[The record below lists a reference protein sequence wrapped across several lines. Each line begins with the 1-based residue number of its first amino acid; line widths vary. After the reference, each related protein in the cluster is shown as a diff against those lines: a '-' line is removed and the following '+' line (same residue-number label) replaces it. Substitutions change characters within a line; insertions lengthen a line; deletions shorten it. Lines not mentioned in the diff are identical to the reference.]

1 VCPAGSELY
10 IGYRKHVTPNG
21 FYGVAY
27 KAKITACRGCTLRA
41 KCLQNPNT
49 KYRQVYKF
57 EGRHRPPAVENATT
71 GMIQKID
78 SALGRF
84 IYSRRMGLIE
94 PVFGNIR
101 HALGLDRFT
110 LRGKEKVN
118 IQWKLY
124 NTVHNLLKIFRYGW
138 TTAMVP
144 SGLRAMAG

>member
-1 VCPAGSELY
+1 
-10 IGYRKHVTPNG
+10 
-21 FYGVAY
+21 
-27 KAKITACRGCTLRA
+27 
-41 KCLQNPNT
+41 
-49 KYRQVYKF
+49 
-57 EGRHRPPAVENATT
+57 
-71 GMIQKID
+71 MIQKID

-84 IYSRRMGLIE
+84 IYSRRMGMIE

-124 NTVHNLLKIFRYGW
+124 TTVHNLLKIFRYGW

>member
-1 VCPAGSELY
+1 
-10 IGYRKHVTPNG
+10 
-21 FYGVAY
+21 VAY
-27 KAKITACRGCTLRA
+27 KAKMTACRNYTLRA

-57 EGRHRPPAVENATT
+57 EGRHRPAAVANATT

-78 SALGRF
+78 SAVGRF

-101 HALGLDRFT
+101 RALGLDRFT
-110 LRGKEKVN
+110 LKGKEKVN

-124 NTVHNLLKIFRYGW
+124 NTVQNLLKIFRYGW
-138 TTAMVP
+138 STAMVP